1 LRPFNIERILRT
13 VPFIL
18 VIISIPFPPIW
29 GSVAIAIFGLSSL
42 YFLIKEKKIYRV
54 SGFFYLLSAAYL
66 VRIIWMMGSSDISY
80 ALKTIETEAP
90 LIIFPIL
97 LSLNR
102 LSLRLRVLGIK
113 VYIIVACSVM
123 FFSFLRLSIYV
134 LNSPYKDDFFGYLW
148 IHLNN
153 GYVFWRNIMDWE
165 FAHPS
170 FLGAFMVYGML
181 MVIKLGTSVKHKIVI
196 FVYIVGLIIFSL
208 LTGSRSNLVL
218 LALSFGV
225 LFVLNRCTKIK
236 QMILL
241 GSVIFLAL
249 IIGINNYDEIDSR
262 RFQFA
267 KIAISSIVDRPL
279 LGYGTGSQKAIMND
293 TVHARDIGFV
303 NTAALGLEV
312 NHPHNQYLTE
322 LVQFGLI
329 GSIPFFL
336 FLFAT
341 IFNAYKD
348 QNILFITLMI
358 IIMAFMMVEAPI
370 NSNKGLI
377 PLLLAI
383 ILLSDQESS
392 AKLIK

>member
-1 LRPFNIERILRT
+1 
-13 VPFIL
+13 
-18 VIISIPFPPIW
+18 
-29 GSVAIAIFGLSSL
+29 
-42 YFLIKEKKIYRV
+42 
-54 SGFFYLLSAAYL
+54 
-66 VRIIWMMGSSDISY
+66 
-80 ALKTIETEAP
+80 
-90 LIIFPIL
+90 
-97 LSLNR
+97 
-102 LSLRLRVLGIK
+102 
-113 VYIIVACSVM
+113 
-123 FFSFLRLSIYV
+123 
-134 LNSPYKDDFFGYLW
+134 
-148 IHLNN
+148 
-153 GYVFWRNIMDWE
+153 MDWE